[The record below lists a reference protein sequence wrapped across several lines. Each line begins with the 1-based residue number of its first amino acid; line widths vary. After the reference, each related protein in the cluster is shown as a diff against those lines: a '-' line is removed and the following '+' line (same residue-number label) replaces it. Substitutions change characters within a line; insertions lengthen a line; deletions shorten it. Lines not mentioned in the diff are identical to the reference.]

1 MAEPKKIVV
10 LAGDGI
16 GPEVTDVAARVLR
29 EAAARHGIPIEL
41 QPALLGGAA
50 LTATGVPLPEETL
63 SAIDGAAAILAGAVG
78 GPDWDDLPA
87 ALNPGLGGMLRLRKD
102 FDLYANLRPAVSLPG
117 SARPIDVLL
126 VREAVGGAYFSQ
138 PRGRE
143 PGRDGRRA
151 FDTIAY
157 TEHEVRR
164 VIRIAARIAESRRGT
179 IASVDKANVLE
190 SSRLWREVA
199 HEELQG
205 SGLQVSHLYVDNAAY
220 QLARDASRFDVIVT
234 ENMFGDILSDQLAG
248 IVGSLGAAPSASLG
262 EGAFGL
268 YEPVHG
274 SAPDIAGT
282 GTANP
287 LAAILS
293 AALLLRHSLGAE
305 PAARTVEAASDR
317 VLARGFGTP
326 DMEGAETVVSTAE
339 LGDLVVDALG
349 DDDGYARV
357 PGSGQ
362 SPGL

>member
-1 MAEPKKIVV
+1 MMRERKRIV
-10 LAGDGI
+10 LLGGDGI
-16 GPEVTDVAARVLR
+16 GPEVT
-29 EAAARHGIPIEL
+29 EIAAAILLEGAVRHGVQLDL

-50 LTATGVPLPEETL
+50 ITATGVPLPAATL

-78 GPDWDDLPA
+78 GPAWDHLPA

-117 SARPIDVLL
+117 SRRPLDVML
-126 VREAVGGAYFSQ
+126 VREAVGGAYFSE
-138 PRGRE
+138 PRGRVS
-143 PGRDGRRA
+143 GREGRRA

-164 VIRIAARIAESRRGT
+164 VIRIAARIAESRRGV

-199 HEELQG
+199 HEELRG

-287 LAAILS
+287 LAAIRS
-293 AALLLRHSLGAE
+293 AALLLRHSLQCEG
-305 PAARTVEAASDR
+305 AAREIEAASDH
-317 VLARGFGTP
+317 VLARGFGTADLP
-326 DMEGAETVVSTAE
+326 QVRTVVSTREFGALVLE
-339 LGDLVVDALG
+339 SLGQGGSDR
-349 DDDGYARV
+349 RV
-357 PGSGQ
+357 PGSG
-362 SPGL
+362 